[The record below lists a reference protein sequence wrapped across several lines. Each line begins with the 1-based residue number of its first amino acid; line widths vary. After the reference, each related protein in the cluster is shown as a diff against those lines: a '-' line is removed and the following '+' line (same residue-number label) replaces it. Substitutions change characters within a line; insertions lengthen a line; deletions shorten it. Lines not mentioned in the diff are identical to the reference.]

1 MTEMLYQRG
10 APDKQGPS
18 ASEMAMDPFV
28 HLRNKERADDVIG
41 ETINLYLSRNS
52 NLVGQAG
59 LDINECKELTKLA
72 IDRMKE
78 RQITCEAFNLGN
90 FSTSYKIYQD
100 PDLREIDKVQ
110 LKNFIK
116 SVAEV

>member
-1 MTEMLYQRG
+1 
-10 APDKQGPS
+10 
-18 ASEMAMDPFV
+18 MDPFV
-28 HLRNKERADDVIG
+28 HLRNKERADEIIG

-59 LDINECKELTKLA
+59 LDINECKELAKLA
-72 IDRMKE
+72 LDRMKE
-78 RQITCEAFNLGN
+78 RQITCETFDLGN
-90 FSTSYKIYQD
+90 FNTSYRIYQD

-110 LKNFIK
+110 LKNFLK